1 MKRNIMVTNVRTC
14 IWKPLGTLG
23 HIFELL
29 VNTEK
34 SGMYFN
40 IRLFIPNSRKYVYK
54 CRKPLQAGNGSI
66 WLPTHSTKK
75 NIQNTN
81 TRVCVFLQCMYIG
94 VYSTHVYTFG
104 RLGKFVVFFHV
115 CNFDD
120 RFFMILNANIYILS
134 IRINCIFIRSLIQY
148 TLTGVHALCNRT
160 YRHVRT
166 ACYSHLRTEPHSR
179 NWALLNIDYYW

>member
-1 MKRNIMVTNVRTC
+1 MACTSTYACSFQIHANMFINVEN
-14 IWKPLGTLG
+14 
-23 HIFELL
+23 H
-29 VNTEK
+29 
-34 SGMYFN
+34 
-40 IRLFIPNSRKYVYK
+40 YK
-54 CRKPLQAGNGSI
+54 QEMDLYDYP
-66 WLPTHSTKK
+66 HSTKNK
-75 NIQNTN
+75 KNTN

-94 VYSTHVYTFG
+94 VYSTHVSTFG
-104 RLGKFVVFFHV
+104 RLGEFVVFFHV

-160 YRHVRT
+160 YRYTHM

-179 NWALLNIDYYW
+179 SWALLNIDYYW